1 MDYGQ
6 YCSHNSIVNG
16 TGHPPIS
23 TRENRT
29 MKPVHRVLQ
38 KSFLVLNSTLILS
51 TAIAQSLWAQDA
63 EDVLEEVVVTGSRI
77 RGVDAPVGSAV
88 ISLDRAYI
96 DDSNSVSVDQLIREI
111 PQAYN
116 LGVSES
122 SRGQPGGNGNI
133 VYGNSAN
140 LRGIGPFA
148 TLVLVD
154 GHRVVTNSR
163 NVDPSMLPTLALER
177 IDVVADGASAVYGS
191 DAIAGVVNLVQRRNV
206 DGGKAI
212 AKYGSGD
219 DYDEYLVGASWG
231 KTWDR
236 GQFFVAVENG
246 GHSNLN
252 GADRDYFRALQ
263 PGGDYR
269 TTLCDPGTI
278 VIGSTNYAIPAGGVT
293 PANAASLVPG
303 TRNLCENIVEQDLMP
318 EQEYTGLSFTSN
330 LKITDSTELFL
341 DGFYSVREFE
351 RKSGFHSGAL
361 TVPNTNAFWVA
372 PVGTNPPRETVNYSF
387 ANDLPSDDA
396 SGEVSRWGL
405 TAGLKQDLPGEWAFD
420 ALVSYGENNE
430 ISNTYRGLDAANL
443 NAALASSNPATAFD
457 PFGLHRTS
465 AEVLA
470 AISDQIFLVD
480 SDVDF
485 LGIEALASGPLF
497 ELPGGTAQGAIGYEY
512 QDTTSLPGLAR
523 GNPGTPSTCAP
534 CMVAGVSELKRN
546 VDSFFA
552 EILVPLYGDGNA
564 TSGLKS
570 LDLRAAVRHDDYS
583 DVGSTTNAQFGVT
596 WQPVDDLSFRASFAE
611 AFRAPQFSDLYGNS
625 QAMFVEAFVDPTIGG
640 APRQGVFQSG
650 GNPGLK
656 PETAETWSFGL
667 DWDLAFLDATRLS
680 VTFYHVDYENQI
692 AQYLGDRNI
701 LQRESEFEGT
711 GIILRDAA
719 AAARIVELFAQGL
732 TVARGV
738 LPVPVTLYVDGRP
751 NNLGRSETDGI
762 DFLLS
767 TAWSTEGGSD
777 FVADIS
783 GNYTLDYKVA
793 ITPDGILLDRAN
805 VIFNPL
811 ELKARASLTWS
822 LDRYK
827 ARAVLNYVGG
837 YENTLPEPDQS
848 VSSFTPVDLNAWIS
862 LGEEGGRGL
871 SDGWI
876 LGFQVSNVFDEDP
889 PYVNI
894 APSGNG
900 NGGYDSSA
908 ANPIGRLFGVS
919 LEKSF

>member
-1 MDYGQ
+1 
-6 YCSHNSIVNG
+6 
-16 TGHPPIS
+16 
-23 TRENRT
+23 
-29 MKPVHRVLQ
+29 MKPVHQVLQ
-38 KSFLVLNSTLILS
+38 KFLLVLNSAVIFS
-51 TAIAQSLWAQDA
+51 TAVAQTVWAQDA
-63 EDVLEEVVVTGSRI
+63 EEVLEEVVVTGSRI
-77 RGVDAPVGSAV
+77 RGVDAPVGSTV

-163 NVDPSMLPTLALER
+163 NVDPSLLPTLALER

-212 AKYGSGD
+212 ARYGSAD
-219 DYDEYLVGASWG
+219 DYNEYLVGASWG

-252 GADRDYFRALQ
+252 GRDRDYFRALQ

-278 VIGSTNYAIPAGGVT
+278 VIGGVSYAIPPGGVT
-293 PANAASLVPG
+293 PANVGTLTPG
-303 TRNLCENIVEQDLMP
+303 TSNLCENIVDQDLLP

-330 LKITDSTELFL
+330 LKITDSTEIFF
-341 DGFYSVREFE
+341 DGFYSIREFE
-351 RKSGFHSGAL
+351 RASGFHSGAL
-361 TVPNTNAFWVA
+361 TVPNTNAFWVD
-372 PVGTNPPRETVNYSF
+372 PSGTNPPRATVNYSF

-396 SGEVSRWGL
+396 SGEVSRWGV
-405 TAGLKQDLPGEWAFD
+405 TAGIKQELPAEWAFD
-420 ALVSYGENNE
+420 AFVSYGENNE

-443 NAALASSNPATAFD
+443 NAALASSNPDTAFD
-457 PFGLHRTS
+457 PYGLHRTS
-465 AEVLA
+465 PAVLA

-497 ELPGGTAQGAIGYEY
+497 ELPGGTVRAAVGYEY
-512 QDTTSLPGLAR
+512 QDTSSLPGLAR
-523 GNPGTPSTCAP
+523 GNPGTPSSCVP
-534 CMVAGVSELKRN
+534 CSVAGVSKLKRD
-546 VDSFFA
+546 VDSFYG
-552 EILVPLYGDGNA
+552 EILVPVFGADNA
-564 TSGLKS
+564 ASGFQS
-570 LDLRAAVRHDDYS
+570 LDLRAAVRYDDYS
-583 DVGSTTNAQFGVT
+583 DVGSTTNSQFGLT
-596 WQPVDDLSFRASFAE
+596 WKPTENLSFRASFAE

-625 QAMFVEAFVDPTIGG
+625 SAMFVEAFVDPTIGG

-650 GNPGLK
+650 GNPDLK
-656 PETAETWSFGL
+656 PETAETWSVGF
-667 DWDLAFLDATRLS
+667 DWDFDALDGTRVS
-680 VTFYHVDYENQI
+680 VTYYHVDYENQI

-762 DFLLS
+762 DFLIS
-767 TAWSTEGGSD
+767 TAWSTDGGSS
-777 FVADIS
+777 FVADLS

-793 ITPDGILLDRAN
+793 NTPDGPLLDRDN

-811 ELKARASLTWS
+811 ELKARASLTWE
-822 LDRYK
+822 LNRYK

-837 YENTLPEPDQS
+837 YDNTLPEPDQS

-862 LGEEGGRGL
+862 LGEKGGTAFNEG
-871 SDGWI
+871 WV
-876 LGFQVSNVFDEDP
+876 LGFQISNVFDEDP

-908 ANPIGRLFGVS
+908 ANPVGRLIGVS
-919 LEKSF
+919 LEKTF